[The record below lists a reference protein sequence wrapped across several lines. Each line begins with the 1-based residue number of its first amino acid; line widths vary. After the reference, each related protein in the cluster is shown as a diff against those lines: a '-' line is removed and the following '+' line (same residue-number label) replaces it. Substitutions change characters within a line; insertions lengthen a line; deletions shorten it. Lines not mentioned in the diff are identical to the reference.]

1 MPWLKMVDP
10 STVSGY
16 VKAVFDG
23 FVQRRGK
30 VPSLSQVLANRP
42 EVLRGRETLR
52 NAVSD
57 GATTLGLRRE
67 EMLNYFGSMMGQCT
81 G

>member
-1 MPWLKMVDP
+1 M
-10 STVSGY
+10 
-16 VKAVFDG
+16 
-23 FVQRRGK
+23 
-30 VPSLSQVLANRP
+30 PSLSQVLANRP